1 MKIMKLKGRCQRK
14 RNKYNSYRGEVG
26 KVSPNRIQRKF
37 YSDKPLKKCYTDI
50 TEFHIAG
57 KKVYLSA
64 ILDGFNSEI
73 ISYELSLSPNLE
85 LVHRMLDK
93 LEEKSTEGMIL
104 HSDQGFQYQH
114 PSYQRKL
121 KEMGITQSMSRKGNS
136 LDNGLME
143 NFFGVL
149 KREMFYDY
157 ECLYSSTEELIQAI
171 KKYIDYYNNDR
182 IKIKLNNLSPIE
194 YRTQVMDMK

>member
-1 MKIMKLKGRCQRK
+1 MKIMKLKGKCQRK

-64 ILDGFNSEI
+64 ILNDFNSEI

-85 LVHRMLDK
+85 LVHRMLD
-93 LEEKSTEGMIL
+93 
-104 HSDQGFQYQH
+104 
-114 PSYQRKL
+114 KL

-143 NFFGVL
+143 NFFGIL

-157 ECLYSSTEELIQAI
+157 ELLYSSTEELIQAI

-182 IKIKLNNLSPIE
+182 IKIKLNNLSPIK